1 MTMKKTQILY
11 AAAVLLFAA
20 CTSENQETNSRQ
32 QLLLSAAPSSA
43 AVGTLT
49 RAASGLYTSQTGFDG
64 TETVRVWFN
73 GASDDYRVTVPGQ
86 DHVST
91 LFKGSLAYPT
101 DLSGTLPVYAVYPS
115 TSTTSHTVAADQS
128 QSETGIANYKASD
141 LMYATAT
148 ADNTAKDAIIPLEF
162 RHQLVKLNI
171 VVTKSADVEKVTE
184 VRLLNVKRTVAVTPS
199 ENALTQGAVTTDGD
213 NDYIVAFNG
222 DQTTTEAQTYSVV
235 FPAQTWD
242 NAGFLA
248 VKADGL
254 TTGYNLS
261 KNDWQNG
268 CEYTINI
275 AIDAPLL
282 GSSVS
287 IADWN
292 PEDGNFTTYPIDQFI
307 VAPIDDR
314 SYTGSAITPEP
325 VVTYRHWN
333 SSVVTLVKGT
343 DYTLDYSNNTD
354 LGEASVYIIGKG
366 EYLGKSATA
375 TFNIVDI

>member
-1 MTMKKTQILY
+1 MKKTQILY
-11 AAAVLLFAA
+11 AVAVLLFAA
-20 CTSENQETNSRQ
+20 CTGENQETNSRQ

-64 TETVRVWFN
+64 TETVKVWFN

-91 LFKGSLAYPT
+91 LFKGSLTYPT

-115 TSTTSHTVAADQS
+115 TSTTSHTVASDQS

-148 ADNTAKDAIIPLEF
+148 ADAAQKDAIIPLAF

-171 VVTKSADVEKVTE
+171 VVTKAATVGKVTE
-184 VRLLNVKRTVAVTPS
+184 VRMVNVRRTVAVTPS

-213 NDYIVAFNG
+213 NDYIVAFN
-222 DQTTTEAQTYSVV
+222 DEQTTTEAQTYSVV
-235 FPAQTWD
+235 FPAQAWD
-242 NAGFLA
+242 NATFLQ
-248 VKADGL
+248 VTADGL
-254 TTGYNLS
+254 TVGYNLNKS
-261 KNDWQNG
+261 DWQNG
-268 CEYTINI
+268 SEYTIRI
-275 AIDAPLL
+275 DIDAPLL
-282 GSSVS
+282 NSYVS
-287 IADWN
+287 ITDWRD
-292 PEDGNFTTYPIDQFI
+292 DGAITYYPVDEFI
-307 VAPIDDR
+307 VTPITDQL
-314 SYTGSAITPEP
+314 YTGSAVTPEP
-325 VVTYRHWN
+325 VVTYRHWD
-333 SSVVTLVKGT
+333 SSVVTLQKGT

-375 TFNIVDI
+375 VFNIVEP

>member
-1 MTMKKTQILY
+1 MKKTQILY
-11 AAAVLLFAA
+11 AVAVLLFAA
-20 CTSENQETNSRQ
+20 CTGENQETNSRQ

-64 TETVRVWFN
+64 TETVKVWFN

-91 LFKGSLAYPT
+91 LFKGSLTYPT

-115 TSTTSHTVAADQS
+115 TSTTSHTVASDQS

-148 ADNTAKDAIIPLEF
+148 ADAAQKDAIIPLAF

-171 VVTKSADVEKVTE
+171 VVTKAATVGKVTE
-184 VRLLNVKRTVAVTPS
+184 VRMVNVRRTVAVTPS

-213 NDYIVAFNG
+213 NDYIVAFN
-222 DQTTTEAQTYSVV
+222 DEQTTTEAQTYSVV
-235 FPAQTWD
+235 FPAQAWD
-242 NAGFLA
+242 NATFLQ
-248 VKADGL
+248 VTADGL
-254 TTGYNLS
+254 TVGYNLNKS
-261 KNDWQNG
+261 DWQNG
-268 CEYTINI
+268 SEYTIRI
-275 AIDAPLL
+275 DIDAPLL
-282 GSSVS
+282 NSYVS
-287 IADWN
+287 ITDWCD
-292 PEDGNFTTYPIDQFI
+292 DGAITYYPVDEFI
-307 VAPIDDR
+307 VTPITDQL
-314 SYTGSAITPEP
+314 YTGSAVTPEP
-325 VVTYRHWN
+325 VVTYRHWD
-333 SSVVTLVKGT
+333 SSVVTLQKGT

-375 TFNIVDI
+375 VFNIVEP